1 MKRVKLSFRD
11 KIQKVKLSFQNII
24 AIFKI
29 LGGSIGGMI
38 LRIGMV
44 ILNVIVPLF
53 LAEANRKLVDY
64 IIAIFNNTAER
75 FNF

>member
-1 MKRVKLSFRD
+1 MKKVKLSFRD

-53 LAEANRKLVDY
+53 LRKP
-64 IIAIFNNTAER
+64 TGSW
-75 FNF
+75 